1 MTEILIILFGALTVA
16 LTIVCIVLVMSLK
29 KNKNDAAIYEEFR
42 RNREEMARSSK
53 ESRDDT
59 TAALGKI
66 ENKLNDMLKENY
78 QSRIDLTDK
87 IGASLKSIQEQNAQS
102 SEKQARVVN
111 ESIARMQES
120 NEKKLEEMRV
130 TVDEKLTSTLTTRLN
145 SSFKTV
151 SEQLENVYK
160 SLGEMKELS
169 QGVTTN
175 VTSLNRVL
183 TNVKARGT
191 WAEVQ
196 LEAILDQTIPGLYVK
211 NYSPKN
217 NAERVEFAIRFP
229 NNDKKGE
236 DVYLPIDSKFPLED
250 YVRVCDAADNAD
262 PDALRV
268 ARKALED
275 RVLAE
280 AKDIKKYICVP
291 QTTPFAVLYL
301 ATEGLYAEIASSKT
315 GIAEKLQAQNVMV
328 AGPSTIT
335 ALLNSFAMGFKAM
348 AINEKADEVRKLLS
362 VAKSQYET
370 FGVTLEKARKKIDE
384 AGKSLDEAQK
394 RNEIINMEM
403 VYDLVGSNESNPAE
417 GKISDQSP
425 IGEALIGKRE
435 GDSVQVEVPNGT
447 VRMKILA
454 VSRTQN

>member
-1 MTEILIILFGALTVA
+1 MDIEVLLIIFFGSLTVG
-16 LTIVCIVLVMSLK
+16 LLVFCSGLLLSLR
-29 KNKNDAAIYEEFR
+29 KNKNNDAIYEEFR
-42 RNREEMARSSK
+42 RNREEMAKTGR
-53 ESRDDT
+53 ESRQET

-66 ENKLNDMLKENY
+66 EDKLSLMLKENY

-87 IGASLKSIQEQNAQS
+87 VSASLKSIQEQNIQS
-102 SEKQARVVN
+102 AERQSRVIG
-111 ESIARMQES
+111 ESISKMQES

-130 TVDEKLTSTLTTRLN
+130 TVDEKLTATLSTRLN

-175 VTSLNRVL
+175 VTSLNRIL

-196 LEAILDQTIPGLYVK
+196 LESILDQTIPGLYVK

-217 NAERVEFAIRFP
+217 NSEHVEFAIRFP
-229 NNDKKGE
+229 NSDKSGE
-236 DVYLPIDSKFPLED
+236 DIYLPIDSKFPLED
-250 YVRVCDAADNAD
+250 YVRVCDAADRAD
-262 PDALRV
+262 PDALQV

-280 AKDIKKYICVP
+280 AKEIKKYIVVP

-301 ATEGLYAEIASSKT
+301 ATEGLYAEIASSKS
-315 GIAEKLQAQNVMV
+315 GIAEKLQAQNVMI

-348 AINEKADEVRKLLS
+348 AINEKADEVRKLLGA
-362 VAKSQYET
+362 AKTQYET
-370 FGVTLEKARKKIDE
+370 FGNVLEKARKKIDE
-384 AGKSLDEAQK
+384 AGKSLDEARH
-394 RNEIINMEM
+394 RNEIIQKKLKG
-403 VYDLVGSNESNPAE
+403 V
-417 GKISDQSP
+417 
-425 IGEALIGKRE
+425 EALDTGVA
-435 GDSVQVEVPNGT
+435 GEVLEIT
-447 VRMKILA
+447 EY
-454 VSRTQN
+454 TE

>member
-1 MTEILIILFGALTVA
+1 MDILTMILVLVSVA
-16 LTIVCIVLVMSLK
+16 LSCVCIALIMSVK
-29 KNKNDAAIYEEFR
+29 KSGSNDAIYEEFR
-42 RNREEMARSSK
+42 RNREEMAKSSR
-53 ESRDDT
+53 ETREETS
-59 TAALGKI
+59 AALGKI
-66 ENKLNDMLKENY
+66 EDKLSAMIKENY

-87 IGASLKSIQEQNAQS
+87 ISATLKQIQEQNLQS
-102 SEKQARVVN
+102 AERQSRAISEA
-111 ESIARMQES
+111 IARMQES

-169 QGVTTN
+169 QGVTSN
-175 VTSLNRVL
+175 VTSLSRIL

-217 NAERVEFAIRFP
+217 NAERVEFAVRFP
-229 NNDKKGE
+229 NSDKNGE
-236 DVYLPIDSKFPLED
+236 DIYLPIDSKFPLED
-250 YVRVCDAADNAD
+250 YVRVCEAADSAD
-262 PDALRV
+262 PVALQA

-280 AKDIKKYICVP
+280 AKDVKKYICVP
-291 QTTPFAVLYL
+291 KTTPFAVLYL
-301 ATEGLYAEIASSKT
+301 ATEGLYAEIASSKS
-315 GIAEKLQAQNVMV
+315 GIAERLQAENIMI

-348 AINEKADEVRKLLS
+348 AINEKADEVRKLLAA
-362 VAKSQYET
+362 AKSQYDT
-370 FGVTLEKARKKIDE
+370 FGTVLEKARKKIDE
-384 AGKSLDEAQK
+384 AGKSLDEARH
-394 RNEIINMEM
+394 RNEIIQKKLRT
-403 VYDLVGSNESNPAE
+403 V
-417 GKISDQSP
+417 
-425 IGEALIGKRE
+425 EALDSATAGDVLEIGSYTE
-435 GDSVQVEVPNGT
+435 EE
-447 VRMKILA
+447 
-454 VSRTQN
+454 

>member
-1 MTEILIILFGALTVA
+1 MNTETLVILFGALTVA
-16 LTIVCIVLVMSLK
+16 LTIVCIVLIASLK
-29 KNKNDAAIYEEFR
+29 KNKNDDAIFEEFR

-53 ESRDDT
+53 DSRQET

-66 ENKLNDMLKENY
+66 EEKLNNMLKENY
-78 QSRIDLTDK
+78 QSRIDLSEK
-87 IGASLKSIQEQNAQS
+87 VEKCLKDIQEQNAQS
-102 SEKQARVVN
+102 SEKQTRVFS

-175 VTSLNRVL
+175 VTSLNRIL

-229 NNDKKGE
+229 NSDSKGE
-236 DVYLPIDSKFPLED
+236 DIYLPIDSKFPLED
-250 YVRVCDAADNAD
+250 YVRVCEAADNAD
-262 PDALRV
+262 PEALRV

-291 QTTPFAVLYL
+291 KTTPFAVLYL
-301 ATEGLYAEIASSKT
+301 ATEGLYAEIASSKS

-370 FGVTLEKARKKIDE
+370 FGTVLEKARKKIDE

-394 RNEIINMEM
+394 RNNIIQKKLKGVEAI
-403 VYDLVGSNESNPAE
+403 DTSSAEQFFITESTDIE
-417 GKISDQSP
+417 
-425 IGEALIGKRE
+425 E
-435 GDSVQVEVPNGT
+435 
-447 VRMKILA
+447 
-454 VSRTQN
+454 